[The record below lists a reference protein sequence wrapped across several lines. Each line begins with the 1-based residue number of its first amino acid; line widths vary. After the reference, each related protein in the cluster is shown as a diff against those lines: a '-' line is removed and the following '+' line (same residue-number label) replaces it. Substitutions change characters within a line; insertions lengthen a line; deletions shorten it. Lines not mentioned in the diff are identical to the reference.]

1 MLLLQNGNKEKYGAQ
16 VIHWRVSWT
25 CQILIVKGQVY
36 HSCPQNIMVNKAQTS
51 QDEGLGQTNWCAT
64 HYSRGTSLTQE

>member
-1 MLLLQNGNKEKYGAQ
+1 MLLQNGNKENYGAQ